1 MDIDKSLFEN
11 TLKEF
16 KEQVDKCVQ
25 RGDGKTTGATPKE
38 IEKSLDT
45 SLKNNNYESCVSFGS
60 GKLADTCG
68 IAFVRKDILGEQYVN
83 SEKFQQS
90 KGIYIYIG
98 YKHKNGEWYICLG
111 NSENCK
117 ECEAK
122 IFKENKK
129 YFNKGNKNFDVKK
142 LYGDFVKLMKE
153 FNKIPKEHFV
163 IQNIKDKGENMSN
176 TQAQNTIPLNQILY
190 GPPGT
195 GKTYSTI
202 NKALEILAGDKYKDS
217 LEPTKRD
224 EILQILKELKE
235 NPSDKESRQKARG
248 IFNVFK
254 DKGQIAFITFH
265 QSFSYEEFIE
275 GIKPNTDNPQNMT
288 YEVQNGIFKEIC
300 EEALKNYQEHQI
312 SNNKTRDL
320 QINAK
325 EIFQSYALELKQ
337 KLDNGESINFL
348 NKMKIQSVNINQNGE
363 IKSISIGVDES
374 PFQSLTQEIISRDY
388 LNFKNNKIKT
398 YKDIKPRYESQSQW
412 HGNAIYY
419 FELYKKLQEFEETEY
434 KQDFKPMQKVSLKPY
449 ILIIDE
455 INRGNISKIL
465 GELITLLEPSKRI
478 GSKEELS
485 VTLPY
490 GKENFGVP
498 KNLYII
504 GTMNTADR
512 SIALLDTAL
521 RRRFEFIEMMPD
533 FTLLNK
539 DCEGMDLQ
547 ELLQKMN
554 ARIEFLLDREHTIG
568 HSFFMEIQS
577 INELKGVFTK
587 KIIPLLQEYF
597 YEDYAKIDAVLNGN
611 GMIEIQ
617 KNSNFSELFDNKFS
631 NLDTEKV
638 IYKITN
644 SSDWNIKHFQ
654 KIYDNTIKLDDK
666 KDNEA

>member
-1 MDIDKSLFEN
+1 M
-11 TLKEF
+11 
-16 KEQVDKCVQ
+16 
-25 RGDGKTTGATPKE
+25 
-38 IEKSLDT
+38 
-45 SLKNNNYESCVSFGS
+45 
-60 GKLADTCG
+60 
-68 IAFVRKDILGEQYVN
+68 
-83 SEKFQQS
+83 
-90 KGIYIYIG
+90 
-98 YKHKNGEWYICLG
+98 
-111 NSENCK
+111 
-117 ECEAK
+117 
-122 IFKENKK
+122 
-129 YFNKGNKNFDVKK
+129 
-142 LYGDFVKLMKE
+142 
-153 FNKIPKEHFV
+153 
-163 IQNIKDKGENMSN
+163 
-176 TQAQNTIPLNQILY
+176 
-190 GPPGT
+190 
-195 GKTYSTI
+195 
-202 NKALEILAGDKYKDS
+202 AGDKYKDS

>member
-1 MDIDKSLFEN
+1 MK
-11 TLKEF
+11 
-16 KEQVDKCVQ
+16 
-25 RGDGKTTGATPKE
+25 
-38 IEKSLDT
+38 
-45 SLKNNNYESCVSFGS
+45 
-60 GKLADTCG
+60 
-68 IAFVRKDILGEQYVN
+68 
-83 SEKFQQS
+83 
-90 KGIYIYIG
+90 
-98 YKHKNGEWYICLG
+98 EWYICLG

-122 IFKENKK
+122 IFIENKK

-478 GSKEELS
+478 GSKEELRDRKS
-485 VTLPY
+485 V
-490 GKENFGVP
+490 V
-498 KNLYII
+498 
-504 GTMNTADR
+504 
-512 SIALLDTAL
+512 
-521 RRRFEFIEMMPD
+521 
-533 FTLLNK
+533 
-539 DCEGMDLQ
+539 
-547 ELLQKMN
+547 
-554 ARIEFLLDREHTIG
+554 
-568 HSFFMEIQS
+568 
-577 INELKGVFTK
+577 
-587 KIIPLLQEYF
+587 
-597 YEDYAKIDAVLNGN
+597 
-611 GMIEIQ
+611 
-617 KNSNFSELFDNKFS
+617 
-631 NLDTEKV
+631 
-638 IYKITN
+638 
-644 SSDWNIKHFQ
+644 
-654 KIYDNTIKLDDK
+654 
-666 KDNEA
+666 

>member
-122 IFKENKK
+122 IFIENKK

-631 NLDTEKV
+631 DLDTEKV